1 MTSKIIA
8 NGIVRAVLILTGIAL
23 ILFFIFQIRTAIAY
37 VTIALVLSL
46 IGNPIVRFLRT
57 RLKFKNTLAAITTL
71 GFFFFLIIGF
81 ILMFVPL
88 LISQG
93 ENLSLLNT
101 VKMEADYNALIVKV
115 TGYLG
120 LHNFDIQQLFEKSGV
135 NSKAGINIVSNFL
148 NSFIDTLS
156 SLGVGIASVFFIT
169 FFLLKDKKKFNA
181 VFKWILPD
189 AHEDK
194 ILASLDKT
202 NHLLSRYFIGILLQL
217 FIVFILYLI
226 VLLIFGVQNAFIIA
240 FLCALLNIIPYV
252 GPLIGTC
259 LAVILTMISNLGGD
273 FVSETLPTTMYVM
286 IGFFIVQ
293 LIDNNLSQPIIF
305 SNSVKSHPLE
315 IFLIILI
322 GGYLFGI
329 MGMILAVPAYTVL
342 KVVGKEFL
350 PDNKIV
356 QLLTKDI

>member
-8 NGIVRAVLILTGIAL
+8 NGIVRAVLVLTGIAL
-23 ILFFIFQIRTAIAY
+23 ILSFIYQIRTVITY
-37 VTIALVLSL
+37 IIVALVLSL
-46 IGNPIVRFLRT
+46 IGGPIVRFLKS
-57 RLKFKNTLAAITTL
+57 RLKFKNTTASLMAL
-71 GFFFFLIIGF
+71 FLFSLLIIGF
-81 ILMFVPL
+81 ILLFVPL

-101 VKMEADYNALIVKV
+101 VKMEEDYNSLVLKLND
-115 TGYLG
+115 YLST
-120 LHNFDIQQLFEKSGV
+120 HQIDIQQIYEKSGL
-135 NSKAGINIVSNFL
+135 NSKSAVNMITAFF
-148 NSFIDTLS
+148 NSFLSTLS
-156 SLGVGIASVFFIT
+156 SLGVGIVSVFFIT
-169 FFLLKDKKKFNA
+169 FFLLKDKRKFNT

-189 AHEDK
+189 EHEDK
-194 ILASLDKT
+194 ILASIDKT

-217 FIVFILYLI
+217 LIVFILYLI

-259 LAVILTMISNLGGD
+259 LAVILTMISNLGSD
-273 FVSETLPTTMYVM
+273 FVSETLPTTVYVL
-286 IGFFIVQ
+286 IGFFVVQ

-329 MGMILAVPAYTVL
+329 IGMIFAVPVYTVL

-350 PDNKIV
+350 PENKIV

>member
-8 NGIVRAVLILTGIAL
+8 NGIVRAVLILAGIAL
-23 ILFFIFQIRTAIAY
+23 VLLFIFQIRAAIAY
-37 VTIALVLSL
+37 VIIALVLSL
-46 IGNPIVRFLRT
+46 VGNPIVRFLKH
-57 RLKFKNTLAAITTL
+57 RLKFKDTLAAITTL
-71 GFFFFLIIGF
+71 ALFFLIIIGF
-81 ILMFVPL
+81 VLMFVPL

-101 VKMEADYNALIVKV
+101 AQMEADYSALSIKIAD
-115 TGYLG
+115 YLG
-120 LHNFDIQQLFEKSGV
+120 LHDFDLKQLFEKSGI
-135 NSKAGINIVSNFL
+135 NSKAGINLLSGFL
-148 NSFIDTLS
+148 NSCVNTLS
-156 SLGVGIASVFFIT
+156 SVGVGIASVFFIT
-169 FFLLKDKKKFNA
+169 FFLLKDKKKFNT

-202 NHLLSRYFIGILLQL
+202 NHLLSRYFIGIMLQL
-217 FIVFILYLI
+217 FIVFLLYLI

-240 FLCALLNIIPYV
+240 FLCGLLNIIPYI

-259 LAVILTMISNLGGD
+259 LAVVLTMIGNLGGD
-273 FVSETLPTTMYVM
+273 FVSETLPTTLYVM
-286 IGFFIVQ
+286 IGFFVVQ
-293 LIDNNLSQPIIF
+293 LIDNNFSQPIIF

-329 MGMILAVPAYTVL
+329 VGMIFAVPAYTVL
-342 KVVGKEFL
+342 KVAGKEFL
-350 PDNKIV
+350 PENKIV